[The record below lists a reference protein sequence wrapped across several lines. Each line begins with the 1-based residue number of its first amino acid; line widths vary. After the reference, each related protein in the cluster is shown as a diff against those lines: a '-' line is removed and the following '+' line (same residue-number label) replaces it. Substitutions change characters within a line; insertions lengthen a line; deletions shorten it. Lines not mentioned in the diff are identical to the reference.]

1 VGDLARIKKT
11 LSEMSLT
18 ILVENDR
25 EFVDRTMVLPTKDQE
40 TEIRI
45 DFTFSFSPY
54 EKQALKKARDIKIGK
69 TQVKFASLENVVI
82 HKVISGRPRDW
93 EDIKSILVKNPR
105 YDSDYISRWLK
116 EFDLPLK
123 QNFLEAFKK
132 ARKEI
137 KKWNQSP
144 NKVLC
149 GC

>member
-1 VGDLARIKKT
+1 VGDLARIKKA

-116 EFDLPLK
+116 EFDLSLK

-137 KKWNQSP
+137 KKLESKSQ
-144 NKVLC
+144 
-149 GC
+149 

>member
-1 VGDLARIKKT
+1 
-11 LSEMSLT
+11 
-18 ILVENDR
+18 
-25 EFVDRTMVLPTKDQE
+25 
-40 TEIRI
+40 
-45 DFTFSFSPY
+45 
-54 EKQALKKARDIKIGK
+54 
-69 TQVKFASLENVVI
+69 VVI

-144 NKVLC
+144 NKLLC

>member
-1 VGDLARIKKT
+1 VGDLARIKKA

-54 EKQALKKARDIKIGK
+54 EKQALKKTRDIKIGK
-69 TQVKFASLENVVI
+69 TQGKFASLENVVI

-116 EFDLPLK
+116 EFDLSLK

-137 KKWNQSP
+137 KKLESKSQ
-144 NKVLC
+144 
-149 GC
+149 